1 MELISHRRKSLR
13 THNLD
18 LQKSD
23 EKLRCKAEASFDITI
38 TPGSPE
44 EANSA
49 LMFKSAAYIRDRFV
63 ILIVSMLNCQPK
75 QVIFYVK

>member
-1 MELISHRRKSLR
+1 MPGFLDIIPFLSLDVNICLS

-18 LQKSD
+18 RQKSD

-49 LMFKSAAYIRDRFV
+49 LMFKSAAYI
-63 ILIVSMLNCQPK
+63 
-75 QVIFYVK
+75 